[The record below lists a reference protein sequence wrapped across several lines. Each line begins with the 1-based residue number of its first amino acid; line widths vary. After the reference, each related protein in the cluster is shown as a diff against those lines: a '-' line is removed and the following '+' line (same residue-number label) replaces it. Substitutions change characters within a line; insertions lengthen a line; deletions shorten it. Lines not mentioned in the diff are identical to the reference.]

1 MKRPIGFLFFLLCI
15 SPLVQAVH
23 FHDDIEPLRLLGR
36 SHLTG
41 LNLKLSDADNRLLRD
56 KKNVRVGV
64 AITDSAP
71 LGLSAS
77 TYDYE
82 GVTADY
88 VELISDLLNID
99 IQVQRYPD
107 RAHAIEALKRGEF
120 DLLGIATHVDEAD
133 PELVVSRSYFD
144 DQPVLVSRRD
154 AGVELPKDLGGQRL
168 AMSANG
174 LPPSEVMAYYPLAKL
189 QIYPTDLDAISAVV
203 FDQAD
208 VYLGGAVTSNYL
220 INRNFLHDVHLSDF
234 ASLEVSSIGFALR
247 VEDRQ
252 LLEIINR
259 ALAAIPAE
267 ESMTILRRWGADTI
281 TVRDQG
287 PVDLSAKERRWL
299 ADHPQLR
306 VGVLESSPPLAFFD
320 QQGSFRGISA
330 DLLAMIRR
338 RTGLTF
344 EVVRADSMDGLV
356 ALVKK
361 GKVDFIAAF
370 HQNTD
375 NSDLRFTRSYLTN
388 PYVLSIRKGDG
399 AFGRLEDLA
408 GKRLAIRHDS
418 GVRNYIE
425 LQYPGIV
432 LVEAR
437 EAGEALSMVA
447 QGKAD
452 GAVTT
457 LVNARYLIATQYPSS
472 LRVSGAVG
480 APPAQMAL
488 ATDRGSLELYSVLD
502 KVMLSISPKE
512 LDELTNRWRGEVAVD
527 NKRTH
532 ANQSEIIRG
541 SAIAVILLLVAF
553 AWILY
558 LRRLIQK
565 RDVAEQALKEQM
577 EFMRVLI
584 DGLPHPIYVRDRQTR
599 LLLCNRRY
607 LEEIGST
614 LETVIG
620 KRLSETQTLDDDS
633 AQVAAYE
640 QLYLEVMDGGQELL
654 TDREIVFFNGQT
666 ITAYHWILPFRNNA
680 GEVKGIIAG
689 WIDISERERLL
700 VELKDAKQ
708 DAEKANRAKTT
719 FLATMSHEIRTP
731 MNAVVGML
739 ELAMKKADQGILD
752 RFAIEVASGA
762 ARGLLELIGD
772 ILDVVRI
779 ESERLTLSPQR
790 AALKDLVVSVVRM
803 FEGLARQKQLNLAL
817 SFDEDA
823 NQEVLIDPLRFKQV
837 LSNLLGNAIKFTDVG
852 QVQVCVEVTRAAAD
866 ESMGVRVLVR
876 DTGIGISQ
884 DDQQRLFVPFSQASH
899 AGAGGSG
906 LGLAISRKLCS
917 MMQDKLNLSSVMGQ
931 GTEAEVLLELAV
943 LAPLPLI
950 RPEPVLPEFSQPLK
964 VLVVDDYPAN
974 RLLLSQQLSY
984 LGHTVADESDGAHGL
999 RAWRNGHF
1007 DVVITDCN
1015 MPVMTGYEL
1024 ARAIRAEE
1032 ADSGAAPCLILGFTA
1047 NAQPEE
1053 KDRCLEAG
1061 MDDCLFKPI
1070 SMKDLTARLSGV
1082 ESVFEEAGDT
1092 DASVP
1097 LSDDIDLSSL
1107 EQLAHGDRTLVN
1119 SLLKD
1124 LASSNEEDLLRLL
1137 KLYSDHDLTGL
1148 SDLSHRVKGGA
1159 RIIKAH
1165 RLIQCCEQ
1173 LQADCNG
1180 HDAVRLTQSVDA
1192 LHEAMEALAQ
1202 RLEECT
1208 G

>member
-1 MKRPIGFLFFLLCI
+1 MKRPIGFLIFLLCI
-15 SPLVQAVH
+15 NTFVQAGH
-23 FHDDIEPLRLLGR
+23 FQDHIEPLRLSGR
-36 SHLTG
+36 SQLTG
-41 LNLKLSDADNRLLRD
+41 FNLKLSDADSRFLRD
-56 KKNVRVGV
+56 KKILRVGI
-64 AITDSAP
+64 ATTDSAP
-71 LGLSAS
+71 LGLSTS
-77 TYDYE
+77 THDYE
-82 GVTADY
+82 GLTADY
-88 VELISDLLNID
+88 VKLIADLLNIEV
-99 IQVQRYPD
+99 QVERYPD
-107 RAHAIEALKRGEF
+107 RTQAIKALKRGEF
-120 DLLGIATHVDEAD
+120 DLLGIATNVDEAD
-133 PELVVSRSYFD
+133 PELILSRSYFE
-144 DQPVLVSRRD
+144 DQPVLVNRRNT
-154 AGVELPKDLGGQRL
+154 APLPKDLGGLRL
-168 AMSANG
+168 AIARNSHSA
-174 LPPSEVMAYYPLAKL
+174 SEVISHYPLAKL
-189 QIYPTDLDAISAVV
+189 QFYPTDLDALNAVV
-203 FDQAD
+203 FNQAD
-208 VYLGGAVTSNYL
+208 VYLGGAMTSNYL
-220 INRNFLHDVHLSDF
+220 ISRNFLTDAQLVDF

-247 VEDRQ
+247 GEDRQ
-252 LLEIINR
+252 LLELINR
-259 ALAAIPAE
+259 TLVAIPPR
-267 ESMTILRRWGADTI
+267 ESMTIVRRWGGDSIIISDRGQA
-281 TVRDQG
+281 
-287 PVDLSAKERRWL
+287 DLSPKERRWL
-299 ADHPQLR
+299 ANHPKLR
-306 VGVLESSPPLAFFD
+306 VGILDNNPPLAFFD
-320 QQGSFRGISA
+320 QQGNFRGISA
-330 DLLAMIRR
+330 DLLAIIRR

-344 EVVRADSMDGLV
+344 EIVRADTLEDLV
-356 ALVKK
+356 ALIKD
-361 GKVDFIAAF
+361 GKADFITAF
-370 HQNTD
+370 HKNSN

-388 PYVLSIRKGDG
+388 PYVLSIPNNSES
-399 AFGRLEDLA
+399 FTRLEELT
-408 GKRLAIRHDS
+408 GKRVAMRYDSDIRD
-418 GVRNYIE
+418 YIE
-425 LQYPGIV
+425 RYYPQIIV
-432 LVEAR
+432 VETR
-437 EAGEALSMVA
+437 ESSDALSMVA

-452 GAVTT
+452 AAVTA
-457 LVNARYLIATQYPSS
+457 LVNARFVIATQYPSR
-472 LRVSGAVG
+472 LHVSGAVG
-480 APPAQMAL
+480 TQTAQMAI
-488 ATDRGSLELYSVLD
+488 ATDRGSLELYSILD
-502 KVMLSISPKE
+502 KEMHSITPHE

-527 NKRTH
+527 NKRTY

-553 AWILY
+553 GWIVY

-599 LLLCNRRY
+599 MLLCNRRY
-607 LEEIGST
+607 LEAIGST
-614 LETVIG
+614 REKVIG
-620 KRLSETQTLDDDS
+620 TRPSEIVGSEPDHGALF
-633 AQVAAYE
+633 E
-640 QLYLEVMDGGQELL
+640 QQYLEVMDGGKELL
-654 TDREIVFFNGQT
+654 ADRQMMLYRGET
-666 ITAYHWILPFRNNA
+666 ITAYHWILPFRDNA

-752 RFAIEVASGA
+752 RFAIEVASDA

-779 ESERLTLSPQR
+779 ESERLTLAPQR
-790 AALKDLVVSVVRM
+790 VAFKDIVVSVVRV
-803 FEGLARQKQLNLAL
+803 FEGLSRQKQLNLVL
-817 SFDEDA
+817 SFDEGA
-823 NQEVLIDPLRFKQV
+823 NQDVLLDPLRFKQV

-852 QVQVCVEVTRAAAD
+852 QVQVCVEVTHAAAG

-884 DDQQRLFVPFSQASH
+884 DDQQRLFIPFSQVTH
-899 AGAGGSG
+899 VGAGGSG

-917 MMQDKLNLSSVMGQ
+917 MMQGELNLSSVLGQ
-931 GTEAEVLLELAV
+931 GTEAEVLLELVV
-943 LAPLPLI
+943 LTPLPLTQ
-950 RPEPVLPEFSQPLK
+950 PEPESPEVSQSLN

-999 RAWRNGHF
+999 LAWRNGHF

-1082 ESVFEEAGDT
+1082 ESIFDETGDA

-1097 LSDDIDLSSL
+1097 LLDDIDISSL

-1119 SLLKD
+1119 SLLQD

-1137 KLYSDHDLTGL
+1137 KLFSDHDLTGL
-1148 SDLSHRVKGGA
+1148 SDLGHRVKGGA

-1180 HDAVRLTQSVDA
+1180 HDVARLTHSVDA

-1202 RLEECT
+1202 RLEAFI

>member
-1 MKRPIGFLFFLLCI
+1 
-15 SPLVQAVH
+15 
-23 FHDDIEPLRLLGR
+23 
-36 SHLTG
+36 
-41 LNLKLSDADNRLLRD
+41 
-56 KKNVRVGV
+56 
-64 AITDSAP
+64 
-71 LGLSAS
+71 
-77 TYDYE
+77 
-82 GVTADY
+82 
-88 VELISDLLNID
+88 
-99 IQVQRYPD
+99 
-107 RAHAIEALKRGEF
+107 
-120 DLLGIATHVDEAD
+120 
-133 PELVVSRSYFD
+133 
-144 DQPVLVSRRD
+144 
-154 AGVELPKDLGGQRL
+154 
-168 AMSANG
+168 MSANG

-375 NSDLRFTRSYLTN
+375 NSDLHFTRSYLTN

-917 MMQDKLNLSSVMGQ
+917 MMQGELNLSSVMGQ

>member
-1 MKRPIGFLFFLLCI
+1 MFFLLCI
-15 SPLVQAVH
+15 NPFVQAAH
-23 FHDDIEPLRLLGR
+23 FHDDVEPLRLLGR

-41 LNLKLSDADNRLLRD
+41 FNLKLSEADNRLLRD
-56 KKNVRVGV
+56 KKIMRVGV
-64 AITDSAP
+64 AVTDSAP
-71 LGLSAS
+71 LGLS
-77 TYDYE
+77 TNTHDYE
-82 GVTADY
+82 GVSADY
-88 VELISDLLNID
+88 VELLADLLNID
-99 IQVQRYPD
+99 IQVQRFPD
-107 RAHAIEALKRGEF
+107 RAQAIEALKKGEL
-120 DLLGIATHVDEAD
+120 DLLGIATNVDVAD

-144 DQPVLVSRRD
+144 DQPVLVNRRD
-154 AGVELPKDLGGQRL
+154 AGAELPKDLGGQRL

-174 LPPSEVMAYYPLAKL
+174 IPSFEVMANYPLAKL
-189 QIYPTDLDAISAVV
+189 QVYPTDLDAISAVV

-208 VYLGGAVTSNYL
+208 VYLGGAITSNYL
-220 INRNFLHDVHLSDF
+220 VNRNFLNDVHLVDF
-234 ASLEVSSIGFALR
+234 ANLEVSNIGFALR
-247 VEDRQ
+247 AEDRQ
-252 LLEIINR
+252 FAGIINL

-267 ESMTILRRWGADTI
+267 DSMTIMRRWGGDTI
-281 TVRDQG
+281 NVRDRDQ
-287 PVDLSAKERRWL
+287 VDLSPKERLWL
-299 ADHPQLR
+299 VDHPQLK
-306 VGVLESSPPLAFFD
+306 VAVLENNPPLAFFD

-330 DLLAMIRR
+330 DILAIVRR
-338 RTGLTF
+338 RTGLTL
-344 EVVRADSMDGLV
+344 EVVRADSLDGLV
-356 ALVKK
+356 ALVKE
-361 GKVDFIAAF
+361 GKADFIAAF
-370 HQNTD
+370 HQNAD

-388 PYVLSIRKGDG
+388 PYVLSVRKEDG
-399 AFGRLEDLA
+399 AFGRLEELT
-408 GKRLAIRHDS
+408 GKRLAIRHGS
-418 GVRNYIE
+418 GIRSYI
-425 LQYPGIV
+425 QRYYPHII
-432 LVEAR
+432 LVD
-437 EAGEALSMVA
+437 AGEAGKALSIVA

-452 GAVTT
+452 AAVTT
-457 LVNARYLIATQYPSS
+457 MVNARYLIATQYQSS
-472 LRVSGAVG
+472 MRISGAVG

-488 ATDRGSLELYSVLD
+488 ATDRGSLELYSILD
-502 KVMLSISPKE
+502 KVMLSISPQE
-512 LDELTNRWRGEVAVD
+512 LDELTSRWRGEVSVD

-541 SAIAVILLLVAF
+541 SVIAVILLLVAF
-553 AWILY
+553 VWILY

-607 LEEIGST
+607 LEVIGST
-614 LETVIG
+614 LETVLG
-620 KRLSETQTLDDDS
+620 TRLSETQTLDDES
-633 AQVAAYE
+633 GQGAAYE

-654 TDREIVFFNGQT
+654 TDRKIVFFNGRT

-689 WIDISERERLL
+689 WIDISDRERLL
-700 VELKDAKQ
+700 VELKDAKR

-790 AALKDLVVSVVRM
+790 AALKDLVVSVVRV
-803 FEGLARQKQLNLAL
+803 FEGLARQKLLNLVL

-852 QVQVCVEVTRAAAD
+852 QVQVCVEVTHAAAG
-866 ESMGVRVLVR
+866 ESMGIRVLVR

-884 DDQQRLFVPFSQASH
+884 DDQQQLFVPFSQASH

-917 MMQDKLNLSSVMGQ
+917 MMQGELNLSSVLGQ
-931 GTEAEVLLELAV
+931 GTEAEVLLELVV
-943 LAPLPLI
+943 LAPLPTT
-950 RPEPVLPEFSQPLK
+950 RSEPAPPEIGQPLR

-1024 ARAIRAEE
+1024 ARAIRVEE
-1032 ADSGAAPCLILGFTA
+1032 ADSGVAPCLILGFTA

-1082 ESVFEEAGDT
+1082 ESVFDEAE
-1092 DASVP
+1092 DADAFVP

-1107 EQLAHGDRTLVN
+1107 EQLAHGDRALVN
-1119 SLLKD
+1119 SLLQD
-1124 LASSNEEDLLRLL
+1124 LACSNEEDLLRLL
-1137 KLYSDHDLTGL
+1137 KLFSEHDLTGL
-1148 SDLSHRVKGGA
+1148 SDLGHRVKGGA

-1173 LQADCNG
+1173 LQAECNG
-1180 HDAVRLTQSVDA
+1180 HDAVKLTQAVDA

-1202 RLEECT
+1202 RLEAFI

>member
-1 MKRPIGFLFFLLCI
+1 MKRPIGFLIFLLCI
-15 SPLVQAVH
+15 SPFVQAAYY
-23 FHDDIEPLRLLGR
+23 HDDIESLRLLGH
-36 SHLTG
+36 SKLTG
-41 LNLKLSDADNRLLRD
+41 SNLKLSDADSLLLRD
-56 KKNVRVGV
+56 KKIVRFGA

-77 TYDYE
+77 AYDYE

-88 VELISDLLNID
+88 VQLISDLLNIE

-107 RAHAIEALKRGEF
+107 RAHAIEALKKGEV
-120 DLLGIATHVDEAD
+120 DLLGIATNVDAAD

-144 DQPVLVSRRD
+144 DQPVLVNRRD
-154 AGVELPKDLGGQRL
+154 TGVELPKDLGGQRL

-174 LPPSEVMAYYPLAKL
+174 PAPSEVMAFYPLAKL
-189 QIYPTDLDAISAVV
+189 QIYPTDLDAISAVA

-208 VYLGGAVTSNYL
+208 VYLGGAITSSYL
-220 INRNFLHDVHLSDF
+220 INRNFLHDVYLSDF

-252 LLEIINR
+252 FLEIINR

-267 ESMTILRRWGADTI
+267 ESMTIMRRWGGDAI

-287 PVDLSAKERRWL
+287 QVDLSPKERHWL
-299 ADHPQLR
+299 VDHQRLR
-306 VGVLESSPPLAFFD
+306 VGVLESNPPLAFFD
-320 QQGSFRGISA
+320 QQGIFRGISA
-330 DLLAMIRR
+330 DLLAIIRR
-338 RTGLTF
+338 RTGLTL
-344 EVVRADSMDGLV
+344 EVVRADSLDGLV
-356 ALVKK
+356 ALVKQ
-361 GKVDFIAAF
+361 GKADFIAAF
-370 HQNTD
+370 HQNAD

-388 PYVLSIRKGDG
+388 PYVLSIRKSDG

-408 GKRLAIRHDS
+408 GKRLAMRRGS
-418 GVRNYIE
+418 GIWGYI
-425 LQYPGIV
+425 QRYYPHII
-432 LVEAR
+432 LVEAD
-437 EAGEALSMVA
+437 ETSEALSMVA
-447 QGKAD
+447 QRKAD
-452 GAVTT
+452 AAVTT
-457 LVNARYLIATQYPSS
+457 LVNARYLIATQYQSS
-472 LRVSGAVG
+472 LLVSSAVG

-488 ATDRGSLELYSVLD
+488 ATDRGSLELYSILD
-502 KVMLSISPKE
+502 KVMLSISPEE
-512 LDELTNRWRGEVAVD
+512 LDELTSRWRGEVAVD
-527 NKRTH
+527 NRRTH

-553 AWILY
+553 GWILY

-565 RDVAEQALKEQM
+565 RDMAEKALKEQM

-599 LLLCNRRY
+599 MLLCNRRY
-607 LEEIGST
+607 LEAIGST
-614 LETVIG
+614 REKVIG
-620 KRLSETQTLDDDS
+620 TRPSEVLNNAPGQGELF
-633 AQVAAYE
+633 E
-640 QLYLEVMDGGQELL
+640 QQYLEVMDGGKELL
-654 TDREIVFFNGQT
+654 ADRQMMLYRGET
-666 ITAYHWILPFRNNA
+666 IMAYHWILPFRDNS

-689 WIDISERERLL
+689 WMDISERERLL
-700 VELKDAKQ
+700 MEIKDAKQ

-790 AALKDLVVSVVRM
+790 AALKDLVVSVVRV
-803 FEGLARQKQLNLAL
+803 FEGLARQKQLNLVL
-817 SFDEDA
+817 SFDEGA
-823 NQEVLIDPLRFKQV
+823 NQDVLIDPLRFKQV

-852 QVQVCVEVTRAAAD
+852 QVQVCVEVTRSATV
-866 ESMGVRVLVR
+866 ERMGVRVLVR
-876 DTGIGISQ
+876 DTGIGISL
-884 DDQQRLFVPFSQASH
+884 DDQQRMFIPFNQASH

-917 MMQDKLNLSSVMGQ
+917 MMQGELNLSSVMGQ

-943 LAPLPLI
+943 LAPLPLT
-950 RPEPVLPEFSQPLK
+950 RPEPVLAEVSLPLK

-1032 ADSGAAPCLILGFTA
+1032 ASSGDAPCLILGFTA

-1082 ESVFEEAGDT
+1082 ESVFDDGGDA
-1092 DASVP
+1092 DASTP
-1097 LSDDIDLSSL
+1097 LSDNIDLTSL
-1107 EQLAHGDRTLVN
+1107 EQLANGDHALVN
-1119 SLLKD
+1119 SLLQD

-1137 KLYSDHDLTGL
+1137 KLFSEHDLTGL
-1148 SDLSHRVKGGA
+1148 SDLGHRVKGGA

-1180 HDAVRLTQSVDA
+1180 HDVVRLTQSVDA

-1202 RLEECT
+1202 RLEECI